1 MQSIEALETVMTPD
15 VSLLYALSISD
26 LINIDIENETISITY
41 NYNKSDIQTEIT
53 RINNVI
59 DSYVS
64 TYQDEGDVQ
73 YLKDFIKWLRNI
85 SEEITNLKEVL

>member
-1 MQSIEALETVMTPD
+1 MQSIEALETVMTPE
-15 VSLLYALSISD
+15 VSLLYALSTSD
-26 LINIDIENETISITY
+26 LINVDIENETISITY
-41 NYNKSDIQTEIT
+41 NYNKSNIQTEIT